1 LGYWVPL
8 EAPYLTLLFMRFS
21 FGLAALALSGL
32 LATTHPVHAQ
42 KTKSA
47 PFSYLPEQGEDRYNQ
62 RVPQKTLALADGS
75 GFIILAHQ
83 SGSAYAVE
91 RYDADLKKQWSTALP
106 VAPGETVEAFG
117 HSAEQA
123 WVVVHH
129 ADENTQNLTAQVF
142 GLSGGQKAPP
152 VVLVSA
158 PARDRRPSV
167 RLSPDGNRLLA
178 FRYVTREAQVLTLEG
193 TLYDQK
199 LSKILDRSYDFK
211 DQGDFFSPNVLLAN
225 DGTQYVTL
233 LGDAMKKLTVRRYP
247 ATPDR
252 VGVATAIPVMGVPVG
267 GTFGGQPITIRDA
280 KFSLQPDGQLYAAAL
295 CANDR
300 TGQLSGLKVVRFD
313 FAESRLKLAEELPF
327 APAFLAEIGKATGKE
342 VKGLADIYLGDML
355 LTESKNMVIIAE
367 RHFEEG
373 GPELPVH
380 ARELYLFSYSPFLT
394 PTWHTI
400 VAKDQVAPA
409 IDSYT
414 GIGYRAAVFGEEV
427 QLMTL
432 ESINGKSDLYLRKV
446 QAATGVIGE
455 PQRLKLNV
463 ANDQQLAYVKDF
475 TAWLNPKTII
485 GVSRPNKKSAA
496 LQLNTVKLK

>member
-1 LGYWVPL
+1 MAKGYQRPFI
-8 EAPYLTLLFMRFS
+8 TSIFMRFLL
-21 FGLAALALSGL
+21 GITTLLTCGL
-32 LATTHPVHAQ
+32 LGATHPVQAQ

-47 PFSYLPEQGEDRYNQ
+47 PFSYLPEEGEDRYNQ

-75 GFIILAHQ
+75 GFVILAHQ

-91 RYDADLKKQWSTALP
+91 RYDASLKKQWSTTLP

-117 HSAEQA
+117 RNAEQV
-123 WVVVHH
+123 WVVLHH
-129 ADENTQNLTAQVF
+129 ADETTQNLTVQPF
-142 GLSGGQKAPP
+142 GLTGGQKGTP
-152 VVLVSA
+152 VVVVTA
-158 PARDRRPSV
+158 PVQDRRPV
-167 RLSPDGNRLLA
+167 MRLSPDGNRLLA
-178 FRYVTREAQVLTLEG
+178 YRYQTREAQVRTLEG

-199 LSKILDRSYDFK
+199 LSKILDRTYDFR
-211 DQGDFFSPNVLLAN
+211 DQGDFFSPNIMLAN
-225 DGTQYVTL
+225 DGTQYVSL
-233 LGDAMKKLTVRRYP
+233 LGDGMKKLTVRRYP
-247 ATPDR
+247 PTADR
-252 VGVATAIPVMGVPVG
+252 IGIATAIQVMGVPVG

-280 KFSLQPDGQLYAAAL
+280 KFTLQPDGQLYAAAL

-313 FAESRLKLAEELPF
+313 FAESKLKLAEELPF
-327 APAFLAEIGKATGKE
+327 APAFLAEIGKATGAE
-342 VKGLADIYLGDML
+342 VKTLADIYLADML
-355 LTESKNMVIIAE
+355 LTENKSLVIIAE

-380 ARELYLFSYSPFLT
+380 ARELYLFGYSPFLT

-432 ESINGKSDLYLRKV
+432 ETIDGKSDLYLRKV
-446 QAATGVIGE
+446 QAPTGVMSA

-475 TAWLNPKTII
+475 STWLGPKTII
-485 GVSRPNKKSAA
+485 GISRPNKKSAA
-496 LQLNTVKLK
+496 LQLNEVKLK